1 MIDKKLFMSSR
12 GDAKVAEDGTHVEAK
27 GFVVAIE
34 WYPSGWLAS
43 NAAWANPGQ

>member
-34 WYPSGWLAS
+34 RGPNSWLAS
-43 NAAWANPGQ
+43 SAAPA